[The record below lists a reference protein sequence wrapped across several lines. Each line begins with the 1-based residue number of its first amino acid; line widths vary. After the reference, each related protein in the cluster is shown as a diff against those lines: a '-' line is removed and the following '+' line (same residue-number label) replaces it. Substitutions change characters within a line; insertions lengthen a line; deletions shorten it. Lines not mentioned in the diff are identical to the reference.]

1 MIKYD
6 KQSMCENSSY
16 KLYYDR
22 SVITD
27 WTIHNNRPDT
37 AILTTIQEA
46 YLIGAAMPNSHNLHS
61 TFTEK
66 LKKYKDLKEELIRIW
81 HLKMA
86 YIVLLG
92 LSTTGITPNKLH
104 KGLKLLNPV
113 LL

>member
-1 MIKYD
+1 
-6 KQSMCENSSY
+6 
-16 KLYYDR
+16 
-22 SVITD
+22 
-27 WTIHNNRPDT
+27 
-37 AILTTIQEA
+37 
-46 YLIGAAMPNSHNLHS
+46 MPISHNLHS

-66 LKKYKDLKEELIRIW
+66 LKKYKDLKEELIRIR

-104 KGLKLLNPV
+104 KGLKLLNPA